1 MKPYTAISISVFTL
15 VALSHL
21 LRLIFGWA
29 MTVQGVSIPMWVS
42 VVGVVVPAGLAM
54 MLYRE
59 MKNEERKTR
68 RAVAHQF

>member
-29 MTVQGVSIPMWVS
+29 MIVQGVSIPMWVS
-42 VVGVVVPAGLAM
+42 VVGVVVPAGLAI

-59 MKNEERKTR
+59 MKN
-68 RAVAHQF
+68 

>member
-1 MKPYTAISISVFTL
+1 MKRYTAISISVFTL

-29 MTVQGVSIPMWVS
+29 MTVQGVSVPMWVG
-42 VVGVVVPAGLAM
+42 VVLVVVPGGVAL

-68 RAVAHQF
+68 GAVAHQS

>member
-29 MTVQGVSIPMWVS
+29 MTVQDVAVPMWVS
-42 VVGVVVPAGLAM
+42 VLGVVVPAGLAI

-59 MKNEERKTR
+59 MKN
-68 RAVAHQF
+68 

>member
-1 MKPYTAISISVFTL
+1 MKPFTAISISVFAL

-29 MTVQGVSIPMWVS
+29 MTVQDVSVPMWVS
-42 VVGVVVPAGLAM
+42 VVGVVVPAGLAI

-59 MKNEERKTR
+59 MKN
-68 RAVAHQF
+68 

>member
-1 MKPYTAISISVFTL
+1 MKPFTAISISVFTL

-29 MTVQGVSIPMWVS
+29 MTVQDVSVPMWVS
-42 VVGVVVPAGLAM
+42 GLGVVVPAGLAI

-59 MKNEERKTR
+59 MKN
-68 RAVAHQF
+68 

>member
-42 VVGVVVPAGLAM
+42 AVGVVVPAGLAI

-59 MKNEERKTR
+59 MKD
-68 RAVAHQF
+68 